1 MNVEDRLW
9 ESPKEYLSQA
19 MLIDDRIKCNLN
31 MMSEL
36 RSSLFNSPGKFKEDR
51 IQTSLKYDF
60 TDTIDKIVDLDNSI
74 NKDIDSLIEM
84 KSKILSEI
92 NAIDSEINKIILKER
107 YISGKSLIEI
117 SSEYNYEYSYVR
129 KCHGWAL
136 EEFKKIYK
144 EYFIK

>member
-1 MNVEDRLW
+1 MNIEDRLW

-36 RSSLFNSPGKFKEDR
+36 RSSLFNSPAFKEDR
-51 IQTSLKYDF
+51 VQTSLKYDF

-74 NKDIDSLIEM
+74 NDDIDSLIEM

-92 NAIDSEINKIILKER
+92 DTIDSEVNKIILKER

-117 SSEYNYEYSYVR
+117 SEEYNYEYAYVR

-136 EEFKKIYK
+136 EEFKKAYT
-144 EYFIK
+144 EYFVK